1 MTIPLGPPPFTG
13 MLGTAASRPA
23 IVIPAYHATAQP
35 PNPLLSPLAQGGGD
49 RTEWW
54 QQRKDVFNESYGY
67 VRLAPDFDPQVDW
80 EFGESAFTPGKPVTL
95 QAFTSRLVSE
105 ALREEASRET
115 VVEVTITVAG
125 VSYTA
130 RRVLKP

>member
-1 MTIPLGPPPFTG
+1 MPMFTNLPGTVLSLPQFTIPDYHQE
-13 MLGTAASRPA
+13 APA
-23 IVIPAYHATAQP
+23 PQP

-67 VRLAPDFDPQVDW
+67 VRLAPDFNPQVDW